1 MVCDGHDSVWSSM
14 EQDTVFAETPEM
26 LPKFRRMIASV
37 RTRELVLDT
46 RPARFS
52 ENRSNMNHIDLMKT
66 LKRRDRRA
74 RRLTQ
79 GYLVLKHL
87 GRQDW

>member
-1 MVCDGHDSVWSSM
+1 MCGVQWSKIPSSPSPKIVA
-14 EQDTVFAETPEM
+14 EVSQDDRIDTGTICKHCAE
-26 LPKFRRMIASV
+26 SV

-66 LKRRDRRA
+66 LKLRDRRA
-74 RRLTQ
+74 RRLDARVSCSEA
-79 GYLVLKHL
+79 L
-87 GRQDW
+87 R

>member
-1 MVCDGHDSVWSSM
+1 M
-14 EQDTVFAETPEM
+14 EQDTVFAFAENVAEVSQDDRIDTGTICKHCAE
-26 LPKFRRMIASV
+26 SV
-37 RTRELVLDT
+37 GTRELVFDT

-52 ENRSNMNHIDLMKT
+52 ANRSNMNHIDLMKA
-66 LKRRDRRA
+66 LKLRDRRA